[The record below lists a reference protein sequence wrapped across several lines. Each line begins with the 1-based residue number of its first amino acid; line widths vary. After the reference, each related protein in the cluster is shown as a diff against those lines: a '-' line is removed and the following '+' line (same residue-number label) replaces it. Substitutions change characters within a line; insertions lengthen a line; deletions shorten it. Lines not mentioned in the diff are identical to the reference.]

1 MGYIYMLIDK
11 RNGKKYVGKHNGK
24 KDDYWSSGLVPNR
37 IANKHGRDIFTRVIL
52 EDGIDDEELNNKEI
66 YYIKLEDSFNNGYN
80 STLGGEGGNHW
91 VNDKTEE
98 ELKLIR
104 EKQSKKLKGRVFS
117 NVSKKKMS
125 ESAKN
130 KVLSKEHRNNIGKAV
145 KKRGG
150 TPHTDETKDKLS
162 KIMSGRKNPKHSKFM
177 VDNNPKSQ
185 QVSIDGVIYNTITEA
200 TEILKISRSTIK
212 YRLNNE
218 TDKFKNWFKIK

>member
-98 ELKLIR
+98 EIKLIR
-104 EKQSKKLKGRVFS
+104 EKQSKKLKGRVFTDET
-117 NVSKKKMS
+117 KRKMS

-130 KVLSKEHRNNIGKAV
+130 KVFNQ
-145 KKRGG
+145 G
-150 TPHTDETKDKLS
+150 T
-162 KIMSGRKNPKHSKFM
+162 
-177 VDNNPKSQ
+177 
-185 QVSIDGVIYNTITEA
+185 
-200 TEILKISRSTIK
+200 
-212 YRLNNE
+212 
-218 TDKFKNWFKIK
+218 

>member
-37 IANKHGRDIFTRVIL
+37 IANKHGRGIFTRVIL
-52 EDGIDDEELNNKEI
+52 EGNIDDVELNNKEI
-66 YYIKLEDSFNNGYN
+66 YYIELEDSFNNGYN

-91 VNDKTEE
+91 VNNKTEE
-98 ELKLIR
+98 ELRVIR
-104 EKQSKKLKGRVFS
+104 DKQSKKLKGRVFS
-117 NVSKKKMS
+117 DETKKQMS
-125 ESAKN
+125 LSAKV
-130 KVLSKEHRNNIGKAV
+130 KIFTKEHRENIGKAV

-150 TPHTDETKDKLS
+150 TPHSKETKDKLS
-162 KIMSGRKNPKHSKFM
+162 KIMGGRKNPKHSKFM
-177 VDNNPKSQ
+177 VDNNPKAQ

>member
-98 ELKLIR
+98 EIKLIR
-104 EKQSKKLKGRVFS
+104 EKQSKKLKGRVFTDET
-117 NVSKKKMS
+117 KRKMS

-130 KVLSKEHRNNIGKAV
+130 KVLTKEHRENIGKAV

-150 TPHTDETKDKLS
+150 TPHTDETKVKLS
-162 KIMSGRKNPKHSKFM
+162 KAMTGKKNPKHSDFM
-177 VDNNPKSQ
+177 VKNNPKSQ
-185 QVSIDGVIYNTITEA
+185 KVSIDGVIYDTIKEA
-200 TEILKISRSTIK
+200 SEELKINRSTIK
-212 YRLNNE
+212 YRLNN
-218 TDKFKNWFKIK
+218 KKNKTWFKIN

>member
-1 MGYIYMLIDK
+1 MLIDK

-98 ELKLIR
+98 EIKLIR
-104 EKQSKKLKGRVFS
+104 EKQSKKLKGRVFTDET
-117 NVSKKKMS
+117 KRKMS

-130 KVLSKEHRNNIGKAV
+130 KVLTKEHRENIGKAV

-150 TPHTDETKDKLS
+150 TPHTDETKVKLS
-162 KIMSGRKNPKHSKFM
+162 KAMTGKKNPKHSDFM
-177 VDNNPKSQ
+177 VKNNPKSQ
-185 QVSIDGVIYNTITEA
+185 KVSIDGVIYDTIKEA
-200 TEILKISRSTIK
+200 SEELKINRSTIK
-212 YRLNNE
+212 YRLNN
-218 TDKFKNWFKIK
+218 KKNKTWFKIN